1 MATDITSRLRAAAA
15 RAADSADGGEKGG
28 RTGDG
33 SRIPGRLAEAR
44 YRLMPSTVVGLTMFI
59 LALAVGAAFSG
70 TVLYAYYEFRLD
82 KTEERVSSFVDG
94 FEDRFKTATATI
106 EAERENAK
114 AEIEEALEPLRQIRA
129 EGETISDLTEK
140 LAPAVWFVRS
150 LDESGAASVGSAFVV
165 ASDAE
170 QSLLLTS
177 YNTVRAATREP
188 GPAVFVRKGETE
200 LRATLWTWQEDRD
213 LALLIIDR
221 GEQPKITFAPKDP
234 PIAIG
239 ERIFAVSGL
248 GARGA
253 AISQGFV
260 GDVSSAGIQHDS
272 AVGSAFQGGP
282 LVNSKGEAVGVASR
296 AYSPLG
302 FGSEGVFF
310 GVPIRAAC
318 DKVLDCPGG
327 DPASPGARR

>member
-1 MATDITSRLRAAAA
+1 MATDITSRLKAAAA
-15 RAADSADGGEKGG
+15 RAADAPD
-28 RTGDG
+28 GDG
-33 SRIPGRLAEAR
+33 KRARGAGSRVSGRVAEAR

-59 LALAVGAAFSG
+59 LALAIGAAFSG

-82 KTEERVSSFVDG
+82 KTEERVSTFVDG

-129 EGETISDLTEK
+129 EGETINDLTEK
-140 LAPAVWFVRS
+140 LAPAVWFVRTF
-150 LDESGAASVGSAFVV
+150 DESGAASVGSGFVV

-200 LRATLWTWQEDRD
+200 LRATLWTWQEDKD
-213 LALLIIDR
+213 LALLIIER
-221 GEQPKITFAPKDP
+221 GDQPKITFAPKDP

-260 GDVSSAGIQHDS
+260 GDVSSAGLQHDA

-302 FGSEGVFF
+302 FRSDGFFF
-310 GVPIRAAC
+310 GVLIKAAC

-327 DPASPGARR
+327 DPSSPGARR

>member
-15 RAADSADGGEKGG
+15 RAADSEE
-28 RTGDG
+28 GDG
-33 SRIPGRLAEAR
+33 KRGRGRAPKEPGRIAEAR
-44 YRLMPSTVVGLTMFI
+44 YRLMPSTVIGLTMFI
-59 LALAVGAAFSG
+59 LALAIGAAFSG

-82 KTEERVSSFVDG
+82 KTEERVSTFVDG

-129 EGETISDLTEK
+129 EGETINALTEK
-140 LAPAVWFVRS
+140 LAPAVWFVRT
-150 LDESGAASVGSAFVV
+150 LDESGAPSVGSGFIV

-188 GPAVFVRKGETE
+188 GPTVFVRKGETE
-200 LRATLWTWQEDRD
+200 LRATLWTWQEDKD
-213 LALLIIDR
+213 LALLIIER

-234 PIAIG
+234 PTAIG

-260 GDVSSAGIQHDS
+260 GDVSSAGLQHD
-272 AVGSAFQGGP
+272 AAIGAAFQGGP

-310 GVPIRAAC
+310 GVPIKAAC
-318 DKVLDCPGG
+318 DRVLNCPGG

>member
-1 MATDITSRLRAAAA
+1 MATDITSRLKAAA
-15 RAADSADGGEKGG
+15 RRAADPAAEPRKPGGG
-28 RTGDG
+28 RL
-33 SRIPGRLAEAR
+33 PELR

-59 LALAVGAAFSG
+59 LAAAVGAAFSG

-82 KTEERVSSFVDG
+82 KTEERVATFVDG
-94 FEDRFKTATATI
+94 FEDRFKTATETI

-129 EGETISDLTEK
+129 EGETIAELTEK
-140 LAPAVWFVRS
+140 LSPAVWFVRS
-150 LDESGAASVGSAFVV
+150 LDESGAPSVGSGFVV
-165 ASDAE
+165 ASDSE

-188 GPAVFVRKGETE
+188 GPDVFVRKGDTE

-213 LALLIIDR
+213 LALLIIAR
-221 GEQPKITFAPKDP
+221 GEQPKVAFAPEDP

-260 GDVSSAGIQHDS
+260 GDVSSVGVQHDA

-302 FGSEGVFF
+302 FSSEGVFF
-310 GVPIRAAC
+310 GIPIRGAC
-318 DKVLDCPGG
+318 DQVLECPGG
-327 DPASPGARR
+327 DPSGAGNRR

>member
-15 RAADSADGGEKGG
+15 RAADSADDGGK
-28 RTGDG
+28 RVGDG
-33 SRIPGRLAEAR
+33 PRLPGRVAEAR

-59 LALAVGAAFSG
+59 LALAIGAAFSG

-82 KTEERVSSFVDG
+82 KTEERVSTFVDG

-129 EGETISDLTEK
+129 EGETIADLTEK
-140 LAPAVWFVRS
+140 LGPAVWFVRT
-150 LDESGAASVGSAFVV
+150 LDESGAASVGSGFVV

-200 LRATLWTWQEDRD
+200 LRATLWTWQEEKD
-213 LALLIIDR
+213 LALLIIER
-221 GEQPKITFAPKDP
+221 GELPKITFAPKDP

-260 GDVSSAGIQHDS
+260 GDVFRDGIQHDA

-296 AYSPLG
+296 AFSPLG

-310 GVPIRAAC
+310 AVPIRAAC

>member
-1 MATDITSRLRAAAA
+1 MASDITSRLRAAAA
-15 RAADSADGGEKGG
+15 RAADSPDGSAS
-28 RTGDG
+28 GDG
-33 SRIPGRLAEAR
+33 RPGRIAEIR
-44 YRLMPSTVVGLTMFI
+44 YRMMPSTVVGLTMFI
-59 LALAVGAAFSG
+59 LAMAIGAAFSG

-82 KTEERVSSFVDG
+82 KTEERVSTFVDG

-129 EGETISDLTEK
+129 EGETIAELTEK

-150 LDESGAASVGSAFVV
+150 LDEAGAASVGSAFVV

-188 GPAVFVRKGETE
+188 GPDVFVRKGETE
-200 LRATLWTWQEDRD
+200 LRATLWTWQEDKD

-221 GEQPKITFAPKDP
+221 GEQPKIAFAPKDP

-253 AISQGFV
+253 AIAQGFV
-260 GDVSSAGIQHDS
+260 GDVSSAAIQHDA

-282 LVNSKGEAVGVASR
+282 LVNSKGEAVGIASR

-302 FGSEGVFF
+302 FSSEGFFF
-310 GVPIRAAC
+310 GIPVKAAC
-318 DKVLDCPGG
+318 DRVLDCPGG
-327 DPASPGARR
+327 DPSSPGARR

>member
-1 MATDITSRLRAAAA
+1 MASDITSRLRAAAA
-15 RAADSADGGEKGG
+15 RAAESPDGVAA
-28 RTGDG
+28 GDG
-33 SRIPGRLAEAR
+33 RPGRIAEIR
-44 YRLMPSTVVGLTMFI
+44 YRMMPSTVVGLTMFI
-59 LALAVGAAFSG
+59 LAMAIGAAFSG

-82 KTEERVSSFVDG
+82 KTEERVATFVDG

-129 EGETISDLTEK
+129 EGETISELTEK

-150 LDESGAASVGSAFVV
+150 LDEAGAASVGSAFVV

-188 GPAVFVRKGETE
+188 GPDVFVRKGETE

-221 GEQPKITFAPKDP
+221 GEQPKVAFAPKDP

-253 AISQGFV
+253 AIAQGFV
-260 GDVSSAGIQHDS
+260 GDVSSAAIQHDA

-282 LVNSKGEAVGVASR
+282 LVNSKGEAVGIASR

-302 FGSEGVFF
+302 FGSEGFFF
-310 GVPIRAAC
+310 GIPVKSAC
-318 DKVLDCPGG
+318 DRVLDCPGG